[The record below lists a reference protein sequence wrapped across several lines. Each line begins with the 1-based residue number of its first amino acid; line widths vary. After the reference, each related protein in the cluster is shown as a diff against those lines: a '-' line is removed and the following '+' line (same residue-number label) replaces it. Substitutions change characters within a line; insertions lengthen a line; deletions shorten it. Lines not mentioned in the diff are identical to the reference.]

1 MTRQV
6 LLLPGEDGYVVTEV
20 PSLPGCVSQGTSR
33 DQALTNV
40 REAISLNEDVLRGRG
55 EPVDCCPVGTKCL

>member
-1 MTRQV
+1 MAVNGKTLGEV
-6 LLLPGEDGYVVTEV
+6 L
-20 PSLPGCVSQGTSR
+20 SLPGCVSQGTSR